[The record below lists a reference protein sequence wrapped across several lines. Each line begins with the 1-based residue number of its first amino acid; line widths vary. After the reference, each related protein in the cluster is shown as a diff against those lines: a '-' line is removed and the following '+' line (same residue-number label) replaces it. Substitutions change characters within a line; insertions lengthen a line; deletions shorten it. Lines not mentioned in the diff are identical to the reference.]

1 MNYMKKNRINEGDAY
16 GQIFEKTVRLFD
28 KIAELLGDTKMS
40 VKEFY
45 EIVDTGLSDIEVG
58 VVPPTVDR
66 VLIGDITRS
75 RLNHIKV
82 LFFTSVNDGI
92 VPKAPKK
99 GRILSDRDRDILS
112 DCGLELAP
120 SDKQNSYI
128 EQFYIYTILMKPSD
142 HLYISYHKLSASL
155 EKACV
160 RLICLEGSAVFSHP
174 FRQRSMMLLPVCRI
188 PSTVHK
194 DGYSGPR
201 KMIAKM
207 QRAGF

>member
-1 MNYMKKNRINEGDAY
+1 
-16 GQIFEKTVRLFD
+16 
-28 KIAELLGDTKMS
+28 MS

-99 GRILSDRDRDILS
+99 GRILSDRDRDICQTAAWSL
-112 DCGLELAP
+112 LHPTNRTA
-120 SDKQNSYI
+120 
-128 EQFYIYTILMKPSD
+128 
-142 HLYISYHKLSASL
+142 ISSSFIFIRY
-155 EKACV
+155 
-160 RLICLEGSAVFSHP
+160 
-174 FRQRSMMLLPVCRI
+174 
-188 PSTVHK
+188 
-194 DGYSGPR
+194 
-201 KMIAKM
+201 
-207 QRAGF
+207 